1 MPIRINLLAEA
12 QAAEELR
19 RRDPVKRSVY
29 IGAFLIAAV
38 LSWASVLQAR
48 IALQK
53 NQLASLEQTIEDLS
67 ADYGNVVTNQ
77 NSLAS
82 TRRKLEA
89 VECLRTNR
97 YLTGNLLNA
106 LQQVFVDDV
115 RIVKIKTDF
124 SYKLMAAIP
133 PKTNSFNVVAGK
145 PATSTEQ
152 IKVQIEALDASSNPG
167 DRVNNYKEAISS
179 LAHVARRF
187 NGQEREV
194 RLTGLNPPQ
203 LDSNGKQYV
212 LFTLECPYPE
222 IVR

>member
-19 RRDPVKRSVY
+19 RRDPVKRSIY
-29 IGAFLIAAV
+29 IAAFLMAAV

-53 NQLASLEQTIEDLS
+53 NEVAKLEQNIEDMTS
-67 ADYGNVVTNQ
+67 DYADVVASQ
-77 NSLAS
+77 NALN
-82 TRRKLEA
+82 TTQLKLKA
-89 VECLRTNR
+89 IECLRTNR
-97 YLTGNLLNA
+97 YLSGNLLNA
-106 LQQVFVDDV
+106 LQQVFVEDV
-115 RIVKIKTDF
+115 RVVRIKTDF
-124 SYKLMAAIP
+124 AYKLTAAIP
-133 PKTNSFNVVAGK
+133 PKTNAFNVVAGQ
-145 PATSTEQ
+145 PATSAEQ

-167 DRVNNYKEAISS
+167 DRVNSYKEAISS
-179 LAHVARRF
+179 LPHVARRF

-203 LDSNGKQYV
+203 TDANGKQYV